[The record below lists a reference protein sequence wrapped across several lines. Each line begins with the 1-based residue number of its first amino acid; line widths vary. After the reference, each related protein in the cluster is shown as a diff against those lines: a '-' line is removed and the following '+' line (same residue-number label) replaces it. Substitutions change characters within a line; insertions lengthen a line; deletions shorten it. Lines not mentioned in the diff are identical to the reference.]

1 MTSIYFHELV
11 LRVTTLFKIMI
22 VLLIVASSVKIFN
35 ISRTNVLSSFYIVFI
50 LLVSIFQIF
59 VKIYSAL
66 IVYVNNITNIF
77 DNNLYITGLFNRD
90 NKFLC

>member
-1 MTSIYFHELV
+1 MTSMYFHELV

-66 IVYVNNITNIF
+66 IMF
-77 DNNLYITGLFNRD
+77 M
-90 NKFLC
+90 

>member
-66 IVYVNNITNIF
+66 IMF
-77 DNNLYITGLFNRD
+77 M
-90 NKFLC
+90 